1 MKFAVAK
8 IGESPLRDRLA
19 EGIVQAFLDHGHVL
33 SNEDD
38 PEVQFVLNLA
48 EADNP
53 RPYRRRSRAVFVA
66 TFVAAERLPDSAP
79 RAVYTL
85 LVRSLSNL
93 ALYAVP
99 TDEGAEV
106 HFSTLESGFYRVPYD
121 PEVLYQRIFPLAS
134 ARLIIENDLV
144 PDLPERYHNGTPITK
159 ELIRFGKEMDRL
171 GVLPAP
177 FPIHE
182 LLSERDLRHVYRLY
196 GITGLSYGNLG
207 AREDIPEL
215 GPTTFWVTA
224 RGVNKAKLSKVGKD
238 IMLVKGFD
246 RERSRIIVSV
256 PPDHDPKAR
265 ASVDAIEHYL
275 IYSNF
280 PGVRA
285 IVHLHAWMEGVL
297 CTHQNYPCG
306 TRELAEEVVA
316 LLRQTPDP
324 SRAVVGLKNHGLT
337 ITGHSLEEI
346 FERIR
351 GKLLLQ
357 VPMSS

>member
-144 PDLPERYHNGTPITK
+144 PDLPERYHNGTPITTT
-159 ELIRFGKEMDRL
+159 FHH
-171 GVLPAP
+171 A
-177 FPIHE
+177 
-182 LLSERDLRHVYRLY
+182 LRCGETV
-196 GITGLSYGNLG
+196 TGLVSAAALVQP
-207 AREDIPEL
+207 D
-215 GPTTFWVTA
+215 
-224 RGVNKAKLSKVGKD
+224 KKL
-238 IMLVKGFD
+238 
-246 RERSRIIVSV
+246 
-256 PPDHDPKAR
+256 
-265 ASVDAIEHYL
+265 ASVKPK
-275 IYSNF
+275 S
-280 PGVRA
+280 VRKKFKDKA
-285 IVHLHAWMEGVL
+285 FARRVDRDII
-297 CTHQNYPCG
+297 
-306 TRELAEEVVA
+306 RECEKLDLELSAFLE
-316 LLRQTPDP
+316 LSLRAMQEI
-324 SRAVVGLKNHGLT
+324 AGEIGL
-337 ITGHSLEEI
+337 
-346 FERIR
+346 
-351 GKLLLQ
+351 
-357 VPMSS
+357 